1 MKMDGKI
8 STLMNM
14 NSEHQGY
21 LKNLIA
27 PGNDPSKKK
36 ILLCPVCLGNFS
48 ENSQKNFQN
57 SLNLSPFLHKI
68 PYKFPIL
75 KLLSRAL

>member
-1 MKMDGKI
+1 MDGKI

-36 ILLCPVCLGNFS
+36 FFFASTGDALLTKLRSAV
-48 ENSQKNFQN
+48 
-57 SLNLSPFLHKI
+57 
-68 PYKFPIL
+68 FPW
-75 KLLSRAL
+75 KGTP